1 MAALDFLKLA
11 PRGRFLLA
19 WVALGL
25 SVSSHS
31 QVSWSVD
38 TTQIQWGEPV
48 QLTAEWLLTM
58 TDLQSGVADA
68 DAWPAWTD
76 TTNAGLEIL
85 TTSQVDTLAAPL
97 DSEADVLLTK
107 TWTLTSWDSGFVVLT
122 PERFGPHET
131 SPLLLRVLTP
141 DVAEDAQPMPPADIV
156 AVEWT
161 LMERL
166 LMAWPWFAGILLA
179 IALFFVGRAM
189 WRQWRRPEVP
199 ASPSTVEAPT
209 EPPHLVALRVLNGLL
224 QEQGWT
230 QGRGKEAQATASLA
244 VRRYIEGRFGVPA
257 AERTTGD
264 LAALLPASAIPKT
277 WQTRLMSALEQADA
291 VKFAKGQLPDLTH
304 RSLIE
309 AYIEFVNDTREDEHE
324 GA

>member
-1 MAALDFLKLA
+1 MCSMAALDLLKLA

-85 TTSQVDTLAAPL
+85 ATSQVDTLAAPL
-97 DSEADVLLTK
+97 GSEADVLLTK

-122 PERFGPHET
+122 PERFGLTKPAPCFCGC
-131 SPLLLRVLTP
+131 SPQMWQRTP
-141 DVAEDAQPMPPADIV
+141 SRCLPP
-156 AVEWT
+156 T
-161 LMERL
+161 L
-166 LMAWPWFAGILLA
+166 W
-179 IALFFVGRAM
+179 
-189 WRQWRRPEVP
+189 QWNG
-199 ASPSTVEAPT
+199 PSWNA
-209 EPPHLVALRVLNGLL
+209 
-224 QEQGWT
+224 
-230 QGRGKEAQATASLA
+230 
-244 VRRYIEGRFGVPA
+244 F
-257 AERTTGD
+257 
-264 LAALLPASAIPKT
+264 
-277 WQTRLMSALEQADA
+277 
-291 VKFAKGQLPDLTH
+291 
-304 RSLIE
+304 
-309 AYIEFVNDTREDEHE
+309 
-324 GA
+324 